1 VCRLPQCRDP
11 LSGTPGSGCA
21 PAAVDLAVSTESA
34 YELVNEELTP
44 PVRATLALVREP
56 ESVGKA
62 RTFVR
67 AMLQIWECQDPEEI
81 ATLLTSEAVT
91 NAIRYSHD
99 GITVEL
105 SLVSDEVLLI
115 ETSDDNPS
123 PPIVGSSTP
132 TSESGRGM
140 LLVDALA
147 RRWGVRPAGDRKVV
161 WFEVSV
167 RRSTL
172 P

>member
-1 VCRLPQCRDP
+1 MSD
-11 LSGTPGSGCA
+11 TEGSDL
-21 PAAVDLAVSTESA
+21 VD
-34 YELVNEELTP
+34 
-44 PVRATLALVREP
+44 R
-56 ESVGKA
+56 
-62 RTFVR
+62 
-67 AMLQIWECQDPEEI
+67 
-81 ATLLTSEAVT
+81 
-91 NAIRYSHD
+91 
-99 GITVEL
+99 VEL

-123 PPIVGSSTP
+123 PPVVGRSTP
-132 TSESGRGM
+132 TSEGGRGM